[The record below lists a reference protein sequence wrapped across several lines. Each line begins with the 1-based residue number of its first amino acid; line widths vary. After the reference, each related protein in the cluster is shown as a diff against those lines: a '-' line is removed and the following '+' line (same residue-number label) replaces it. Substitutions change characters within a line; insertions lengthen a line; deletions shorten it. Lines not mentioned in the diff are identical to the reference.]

1 MVLIKSQAASLPS
14 ELRAEYIRLL
24 VDGSPHSVAAARSLH
39 DDARVDLQGIRDCRE
54 ALQLLAE
61 ARKPGPRRNLEK
73 VQDKLTAVRDEIS
86 RLEELESELAQQVAT
101 AENNAPSPRQFERRV
116 AMCTTNQ
123 IVRQALA
130 AELKQAGV

>member
-24 VDGSPHSVAAARSLH
+24 VDGSPHSVAAAMSIH
-39 DDARVDLQGIRDCRE
+39 CDARVDLQGIRDCKL

-61 ARKPGPRRNLEK
+61 ARKPGPKRDLEK
-73 VQDKLTAVRDEIS
+73 LRGQLAETIDKIEQLQAREDS
-86 RLEELESELAQQVAT
+86 LRQQIVT
-101 AENNAPSPRQFERRV
+101 AESNAPNPRQFERRV
-116 AMCTTNQ
+116 AMCTTNI
-123 IVRQALA
+123 IVKQACA